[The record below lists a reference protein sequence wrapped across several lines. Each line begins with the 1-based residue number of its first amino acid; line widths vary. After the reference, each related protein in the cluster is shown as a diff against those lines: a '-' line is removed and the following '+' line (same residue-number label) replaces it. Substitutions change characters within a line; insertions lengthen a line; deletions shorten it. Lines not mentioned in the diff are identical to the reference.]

1 EGLPHIEIDGVDL
14 LIREDA
20 IVGKPAAIISQ
31 RADGH
36 AVRGLRRRRSATLNL
51 GSHDPSA
58 VVAAA
63 ALNGDAGETAGTA
76 SVPCAAA
83 AAHANARTSAQASP
97 RSRAVTCICAGAAFA
112 RAGFCTE
119 TCARAASAS
128 GCGTAAAVS
137 GANYGFINFVAGGGI
152 GLAADCCWAGG
163 CASLLRARCGLRRRR
178 IRRRRNSEASTRFRG
193 RNLLWRTDGRWSRAQ
208 CDERL

>member
-1 EGLPHIEIDGVDL
+1 DGVDP

-20 IVGKPAAIISQ
+20 IVGKPAAVISQ

-58 VVAAA
+58 VVTAA

-76 SVPCAAA
+76 SVPCACT
-83 AAHANARTSAQASP
+83 AAHANARTGAQASA
-97 RSRAVTCICAGAAFA
+97 RSRAVASFRAGAAFA

-128 GCGTAAAVS
+128 GCGAAAAVS
-137 GANYGFINFVAGGGI
+137 SANYDFINFVATCRI
-152 GLAADCCWAGG
+152 GLAADCHWAGG

-178 IRRRRNSEASTRFRG
+178 IRRRRNAEARTG
-193 RNLLWRTDGRWSRAQ
+193 LGCRNLRWRTDGRWSRAQ
-208 CDERL
+208 CDERLQILAAACG